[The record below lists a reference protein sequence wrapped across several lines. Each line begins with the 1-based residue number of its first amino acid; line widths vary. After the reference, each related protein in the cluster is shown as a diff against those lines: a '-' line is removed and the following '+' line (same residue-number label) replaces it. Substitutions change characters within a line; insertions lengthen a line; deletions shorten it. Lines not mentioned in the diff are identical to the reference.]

1 MPLESRAT
9 AYTVLLNVPNWMAPT
24 SPPPPALLHDVPSYS
39 YAMVFTPLSP
49 DTAASILPD
58 ARGTA
63 AILEA
68 DIAGLPK
75 LLAVSKVRVEE
86 PAFVVLLAV
95 A

>member
-1 MPLESRAT
+1 
-9 AYTVLLNVPNWMAPT
+9 
-24 SPPPPALLHDVPSYS
+24 
-39 YAMVFTPLSP
+39 MVFTPLSP

-68 DIAGLPK
+68 DIAGFPK
-75 LLAVSKVRVEE
+75 LLAASKVRVEE